1 MLRFNTNNLKDLDKE
16 FDDTK
21 TKKVIHDN
29 SDDDEFKV
37 VIAIQQRN
45 SKKYVTTVTDIPTK
59 YDLPKLV
66 KYIKKCYNCS
76 GSVLKKEDSEEEYL
90 KFSGDQRQNV
100 AKFFVECNVMDK
112 ENIIVRGF

>member
-16 FDDTK
+16 LDGS
-21 TKKVIHDN
+21 KKVVNYD
-29 SDDDEFKV
+29 SDDEDFKV
-37 VIAIQQRN
+37 VIAIQQRTA
-45 SKKYVTTVTDIPTK
+45 KKYVTTVTDIPAK

-76 GSVLKKEDSEEEYL
+76 GSVLKKEDSDEEYL

-100 AKFFVECNVMDK
+100 ATFFVECNVMDK

>member
-21 TKKVIHDN
+21 KTVYDD
-29 SDDDEFKV
+29 SDDDDFKV

-45 SKKYVTTVTDIPTK
+45 AKKYVTTVTDIPPK

-66 KYIKKCYNCS
+66 KYNKKCYNCS
-76 GSVLKKEDSEEEYL
+76 GSVLKKEDSDDEYL
-90 KFSGDQRQNV
+90 QFSGDQRQNI
-100 AKFFVECNVMDK
+100 AKFFVDCNVMDK

>member
-21 TKKVIHDN
+21 KTVYDD
-29 SDDDEFKV
+29 SDDDDFKV

-45 SKKYVTTVTDIPTK
+45 AKKYVTTVTDIPPK

-76 GSVLKKEDSEEEYL
+76 GSVLKKEDSDDEYL
-90 KFSGDQRQNV
+90 QFSGDQRQTI
-100 AKFFVECNVMDK
+100 AKFFGDCNVMDK

>member
-16 FDDTK
+16 LDGS
-21 TKKVIHDN
+21 KKVVNYD
-29 SDDDEFKV
+29 SDDDDFKV
-37 VIAIQQRN
+37 VVAIQQRTA
-45 SKKYVTTVTDIPTK
+45 KKYVTTVTDIPDK

-76 GSVLKKEDSEEEYL
+76 GSVLKKEDSDNEYL
-90 KFSGDQRQNV
+90 QFSGDQRQNI
-100 AKFFVECNVMDK
+100 AKFFVDCNVMDK

>member
-21 TKKVIHDN
+21 KTVYDD
-29 SDDDEFKV
+29 SDDDDFKV
-37 VIAIQQRN
+37 VIAIQQRTA
-45 SKKYVTTVTDIPTK
+45 KKYVTTVTDIPDK

-76 GSVLKKEDSEEEYL
+76 GSVLKKEDSDDEYL
-90 KFSGDQRQNV
+90 QFSGDQRQNI
-100 AKFFVECNVMDK
+100 AKFFVDCNVMDK